1 MNVIKGFFI
10 IILIVGIV
18 LLCLYFLNSKMD
30 KTQPKIIYKY
40 IPRTLQEEEES
51 PIYVSEIFKTMF
63 SQKSTWI
70 DDSSEMEI
78 RRQEMLNKYF
88 ISLV

>member
-10 IILIVGIV
+10 IILIIGII
-18 LLCLYFLNSKMD
+18 LLSLYFLNSKMD
-30 KTQPKIIYKY
+30 KSQPKIIYKY

-51 PIYVSEIFKTMF
+51 PVYVSEIFKTMF
-63 SQKSTWI
+63 SQPSTWI
-70 DDSSEMEI
+70 SDTDELTI
-78 RRQEMLNKYF
+78 RRQSALNKYF